1 VAAGK
6 LRSGNFDLKL
16 EPYDG
21 CLDLNEAI
29 DTLIIE
35 MARIGPDLV
44 RDEAR
49 EMLSKAVLEL
59 IRRAGTVD

>member
-6 LRSGNFDLKL
+6 LRNGNFDLKL
-16 EPYDG
+16 EPYDEY
-21 CLDLNEAI
+21 LDLNEAI

-35 MARIGPDLV
+35 MARIGPELV

-49 EMLSKAVLEL
+49 EVLSKAVREL
-59 IRRAGTVD
+59 IRSAGTVD